1 MQGAASPSAP
11 GPTDLTQRCL
21 VAERLATYTRK
32 VTSTPP
38 PGGGSPNLKTTP
50 SLQRLQAVGNSL
62 HELSLSLPVS
72 LSLSLSLC
80 LSGSLA
86 PLRPCL
92 KSIAHCTGGRSD
104 PVRLRTIP
112 PSYLRRALGT

>member
-38 PGGGSPNLKTTP
+38 PGG
-50 SLQRLQAVGNSL
+50 RLPQPQDHAEFATFAG
-62 HELSLSLPVS
+62 
-72 LSLSLSLC
+72 C
-80 LSGSLA
+80 GQFLA
-86 PLRPCL
+86 
-92 KSIAHCTGGRSD
+92 
-104 PVRLRTIP
+104 
-112 PSYLRRALGT
+112 